1 VFSDEIHSSLSL
13 TNMTVQNKS
22 NIVLIGMPGSGKSTV
37 GICLAKLTSCDF
49 VDTDLLIQVSQGRSL
64 QNIVDTEGHIAL
76 RKIEEDILLKLN
88 CLNHVIATGGSAVYS
103 HTAITH
109 LQLNGFVV
117 FLDAELAALELR
129 VHNFEI
135 RGLAKRSEQSFAELF
150 EERFPLYR
158 KYADI
163 TVKCSNLT
171 QEEISERI
179 IKEWRTR
186 KLRLPKG

>member
-1 VFSDEIHSSLSL
+1 
-13 TNMTVQNKS
+13 
-22 NIVLIGMPGSGKSTV
+22 MPGSGKSIV

-49 VDTDLLIQVSQGRSL
+49 VDTDLLIQVSQGQSL

-103 HTAITH
+103 HTAMTH

-117 FLDAELAALELR
+117 FLDVELAVLESR
-129 VHNFEI
+129 VHNFET

-158 KYADI
+158 KYADV
-163 TVKCSNLT
+163 TVTCSNLT

-179 IKEWRTR
+179 IKEWSTR
-186 KLRLPKG
+186 KLRLPKD